1 MTEEHLDLLDHS
13 GQAGVAELRGAL
25 LYVLGGGVPPASILG
40 QQRLKS
46 RVFRLRVQTDGGTR
60 SLIVKRLDPATARR
74 NQLVA
79 ERWLPLMGLGD
90 VAPAVLGVA
99 ADRNGRW
106 SWHIHEDLGDWNL
119 KGENDPARVKVA
131 LEAIGRLHTLAA
143 EHPLLPECRRQGG
156 DLGIHYFASNLR
168 DAVRGLAALQ
178 PPHVDLSA
186 ERADLRDR
194 LLARLHRL
202 LDDQPRRAQA
212 LEEFGGPET
221 LLHGDLWT
229 TNTFVVPTPDGLRA
243 KLIDW
248 DHAGVGPVSYDLST
262 FLYRFPAGLRP
273 WMLDCYREA
282 VRKAGWRLPGRS
294 ELNLLFDTA
303 ECARYA
309 NRVIW
314 PVMAFLQERAD
325 WAFAELTEV
334 DGWFEALEPVLP
346 A

>member
-1 MTEEHLDLLDHS
+1 MI
-13 GQAGVAELRGAL
+13 RR
-25 LYVLGGGVPPASILG
+25 PPRSTLFPYTTLFRSHFVG
-40 QQRLKS
+40 CSSPPPTVTQLNPGWL
-46 RVFRLRVQTDGGTR
+46 RLRWNPDRKSTR
-60 SLIVKRLDPATARR
+60 LNSSH
-74 NQLVA
+74 LVISY
-79 ERWLPLMGLGD
+79 
-90 VAPAVLGVA
+90 AVFCLKKIGVA

-131 LEAIGRLHTLAA
+131 VEAIARLHTLAA

-202 LDDQPRRAQA
+202 LDNQPRRAQA

-229 TNTFVVPTPDGLRA
+229 TNTFVVPTPHGLRA

-248 DHAGVGPVSYDLST
+248 DHAGVGPISYDLST

-325 WAFAELTEV
+325 WAFAELAEV